1 MKLKGINGR
10 WVLYGIT
17 VLALLVII
25 TVLVFSINIHNGA
38 YDAARAGIEGG
49 GECAAAV
56 IIEQSESGD
65 DCYARLYKYVS
76 EYNDGQYMTVQ
87 MYDSNGGFV
96 ASSTSGSAAAYP
108 STKDVGDA
116 LRDSAT
122 SAWDGRLKNSEV
134 RAMSVTVP
142 VKYAGV
148 PVGAVRYV
156 FDLTETDAHV
166 SGGVV
171 AANVIGLVLLA
182 LMTLLSLLFMRTI
195 VKPINTLTKVAR
207 QISTGS
213 YGIQAEKKYNDEVG
227 DLTDA
232 INDMSVKIRQ
242 SERTQTE
249 FISQISHELRTPLT
263 AITGWSET
271 LKYDDTI
278 SDDSMKGLQIISKEA
293 YRLTKMVEELL
304 EFTRIQ
310 DGRFTLNIEQIDIEA
325 ELEDAIFAYSELM
338 KQENI
343 KVAYSPSDDPLP
355 LIPGDAERLR
365 QVLLNILD
373 NASKY
378 GKNGGAVDISLGKTG
393 DYVTITVRDYGQGI
407 LPEELPFV
415 KNKFFKGSSKER
427 GSGIGLAVCEEI
439 VTRHGGDLIIENASG
454 GGVRV
459 TVRLPV
465 TRY

>member
-10 WVLYGIT
+10 WVIYGIAVMVVLVVIT
-17 VLALLVII
+17 VLAFCVY
-25 TVLVFSINIHNGA
+25 IHNST
-38 YDAARAGIEGG
+38 YDTVRAGIEGR
-49 GECAAAV
+49 GESVA
-56 IIEQSESGD
+56 ELFSDQSASAEECIARFSDRVSKLSGKD
-65 DCYARLYKYVS
+65 YL
-76 EYNDGQYMTVQ
+76 TVQ
-87 MYDSNGGFV
+87 LFGQTGGITVASPDGSAAKYPSTSDV
-96 ASSTSGSAAAYP
+96 ASSLKNGETAS
-108 STKDVGDA
+108 
-116 LRDSAT
+116 
-122 SAWDGRLKNSEV
+122 WDGQLKDSEV
-134 RAMSVTVP
+134 RAMSVSVP
-142 VKYAGV
+142 VRFG
-148 PVGAVRYV
+148 GELLGTVRYV
-156 FDLTETDAHV
+156 YDLTDTDARV

-171 AANVIGLVLLA
+171 TVNIIGLILLA
-182 LMTLLSLLFMRTI
+182 VMVAASLLFMRTI
-195 VKPINTLTKVAR
+195 VKPIKSLTQVAR
-207 QISTGS
+207 QISDGS
-213 YGIQAEKKYNDEVG
+213 YGIQAEKKYDDEVG

-242 SERTQTE
+242 SERTQAE

-278 SDDSMKGLQIISKEA
+278 SDDSMRGLQIISKEA
-293 YRLTKMVEELL
+293 SRLTKMVEELL

-325 ELEDAIFAYSELM
+325 ELEDAIFSYSELM

-343 KVAYSPSDDPLP
+343 KVNYQPGDDPLP

-378 GKNGGAVDISLGKTG
+378 GKHGGAVDISLGKAG

-407 LPEELPFV
+407 VPEELPFV

-439 VTRHGGDLIIENASG
+439 VTRHGGDLIIENAEG